1 MLDKYSQDL
10 IHTTLKGDMVRSK
23 GEVAIANA
31 LFKAGLEY
39 EYEAFMTFDENA
51 CHPDFI
57 VKHGKRVFIWEHIG
71 SGMAEEPGYLEKLRF
86 KLYHYRCLSSYKYSV
101 IVTTPDDI
109 SERII
114 KEVIMSP
121 NPPHE
126 YNSQPRVQD
135 ESHEE
140 EEWPLPSIAPSIIP
154 KLTDNPL
161 TPTAIRK
168 QYIEEAGLRDNQH
181 IQLFVVEVGGV
192 RLIRKSHFA
201 EKTLKF
207 DISESG
213 IVEKL
218 KTHRITYLFVSEA
231 YKLGIEGNV
240 NFNKLP
246 DEDIIKKICLYSTK
260 RNEYTNAA
268 VAKYLRDNNKEEEE
282 SVFNKI
288 KEILFLYKDVKPQIH
303 ILVELTEELS
313 PLGIMA
319 AHIQGGGPKPK
330 TKVNTH
336 KFDIVIPGSLYYIN
350 EVNRN
355 IEDVLKQ
362 RDAWEWEEARKLEE
376 MAAINARMAKKAAIL
391 IAEISRKENRNKEE
405 AKNNNTIEYQ
415 PSNKN
420 ETIETREKQK
430 KEEPRRYARLKELG
444 VRLRQQDKNDL

>member
-1 MLDKYSQDL
+1 
-10 IHTTLKGDMVRSK
+10 MVRSK

-39 EYEAFMTFDENA
+39 EYEAFMTFDEGS

-109 SERII
+109 PERII

-135 ESHEE
+135 EPHEE

-154 KLTDNPL
+154 KVTDKTL

-168 QYIEEAGLRDNQH
+168 RYIEEAGLRNNQH

-213 IVEKL
+213 IVEKI
-218 KTHRITYLFVSEA
+218 KNHRITYLFVSEA
-231 YKLGIEGNV
+231 YKLGLEGDV
-240 NFNKLP
+240 NLNKLP
-246 DEDIIKKICLYSTK
+246 EGDIVKKFCLYSTK
-260 RNEYTNAA
+260 RNECTNPA

-313 PLGIMA
+313 PSGIMA
-319 AHIQGGGPKPK
+319 AHIQGGEPKPK
-330 TKVNTH
+330 TKVNSH
-336 KFDIVIPGSLYYIN
+336 KFDIVIPGSPYYIN

-362 RDAWEWEEARKLEE
+362 RDAWEWEEARKLKE
-376 MAAINARMAKKAAIL
+376 MAINAPMAIKAAIL
-391 IAEISRKENRNKEE
+391 KAEISRKGNRNKEE
-405 AKNNNTIEYQ
+405 AKNNNTIEYR
-415 PSNKN
+415 PPNKN
-420 ETIETREKQK
+420 EAIKTREKQK
-430 KEEPRRYARLKELG
+430 KEEARRHARLKELG
-444 VRLRQQDKNDL
+444 VRLREQDKNDL